1 MTDSVSQ
8 ITGPVLDAES
18 TNDLRP
24 VLSGTGTPNER
35 HYHLATRW
43 VQASRRP
50 WAALRWTV
58 TVTGAGVLRSNIGEG
73 THEYTATA
81 TDEAGNESVPSAGIT
96 ITVDTLA
103 PDTPVI
109 SDIAGA
115 QNGGPLTTPHRP

>member
-1 MTDSVSQ
+1 PED
-8 ITGPVLDAES
+8 
-18 TNDLRP
+18 
-24 VLSGTGTPNER
+24 
-35 HYHLATRW
+35 
-43 VQASRRP
+43 
-50 WAALRWTV
+50 
-58 TVTGAGVLRSNIGEG
+58 NIGEG

-115 QNGGPLTTPHRP
+115 QNGGSTNDTTPTLSGTGTTGETVIIY